1 MTNGDEVNDDSNL
14 MPNKDVE
21 LDEIDHR
28 ERGTNMGH
36 GLYRINRALRG
47 KLPIV
52 IPEGKIRP
60 VAPLVA
66 AKFATECNIAVRNH
80 VPVLKHWKE
89 YKKKMGLL
97 KLFTGKLNAK
107 FDINT
112 RDASVQNACSKM
124 MKNASNR

>member
-1 MTNGDEVNDDSNL
+1 LDPCTIHLNYSYFFV
-14 MPNKDVE
+14 DVE
-21 LDEIDHR
+21 LGEIDHR

-66 AKFATECNIAVRNH
+66 AKFATECNIVVRNH

-89 YKKKMGLL
+89 YKKKTGLL
-97 KLFTGKLNAK
+97 KLFTGKLNVSAYLS
-107 FDINT
+107 FNPLYCLVTQNLISSHMDI
-112 RDASVQNACSKM
+112 
-124 MKNASNR
+124 